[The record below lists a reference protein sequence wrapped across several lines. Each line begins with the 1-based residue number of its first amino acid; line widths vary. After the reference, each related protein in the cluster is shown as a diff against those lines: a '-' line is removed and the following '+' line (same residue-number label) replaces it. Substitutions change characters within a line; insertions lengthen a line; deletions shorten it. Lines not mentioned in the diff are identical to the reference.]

1 MRPTSISPGLY
12 SKLDFRG
19 SRTLPSSAI
28 CRCWPLFFCLLL
40 LSTATT
46 WGQATTSVR
55 GAVTDPSGGAIVGA
69 SVTLVNTD
77 SKIERKSS
85 TNEDGSYQFTFLPP
99 GTYKLSITATG
110 FQGFEKEGLALLV
123 NTPAT
128 INAQLKIGS
137 ASEVVKVTTEEPVL
151 NLVDASIGNSFAE
164 NQVRNIPLEGRNV
177 PDLLSLQAGVAY
189 TGN

>member
-1 MRPTSISPGLY
+1 MRATPTSAFLHSILGVRGWRDWP
-12 SKLDFRG
+12 SK
-19 SRTLPSSAI
+19 AI
-28 CRCWPLFFCLLL
+28 CRRWMGLMCLLA
-40 LSTATT
+40 LSAATA
-46 WGQATTSVR
+46 WGQATTSIR

-85 TNEDGSYQFTFLPP
+85 TNEDGSFQFTFVSP
-99 GTYKLSITATG
+99 GTYTLSITATG
-110 FQGFEKEGLALLV
+110 FQGFEKAGLVLLV

-151 NLVDASIGNSFAE
+151 NLVDA
-164 NQVRNIPLEGRNV
+164 
-177 PDLLSLQAGVAY
+177 
-189 TGN
+189 